1 MINFDSIATAPGIYT
16 LRGVE
21 QQLGLGW
28 AFWSRHVDSAEFIAQ
43 SLDPQ
48 PEPHFRWVLE
58 PSATRKRRNVEFKPV
73 GGVALFAAL
82 PATAPGKPEG
92 LRYFLSL
99 WHGAM
104 IQQVCTG
111 DPGFVLALENKRGL
125 VQFLTSKTPFAPG
138 TILRPGSASQLK
150 IKACI
155 WHQDCYQMLSC
166 LTEALHHQGRL
177 KGTGG
182 WFRLSALDVLGLN
195 QTAVMAV
202 AQQKH
207 KRSA

>member
-1 MINFDSIATAPGIYT
+1 MLNFDTTAIPPGIYT

-21 QQLGLGW
+21 QEVGLGW
-28 AFWSRHVDSAEFIAQ
+28 AFWARHIDAAESIAQ
-43 SLDPQ
+43 SLSPQ

-58 PSATRKRRNVEFKPV
+58 PSPTRKRRNVEFRTV
-73 GGVALFAAL
+73 GGVALFSAL
-82 PATAPGKPEG
+82 PATAPGKAEG
-92 LRYFLSL
+92 LRYFLNL

-104 IQQVCTG
+104 IAPVPLCA
-111 DPGFVLALENKRGL
+111 PGFVLALENKRGL

-138 TILRPGSASQLK
+138 TVLRPGTASQLK
-150 IKACI
+150 VKACI
-155 WHQDCYQMLSC
+155 WHQDCHLMLNC
-166 LTEALHHQGRL
+166 LTDALHHQGRL
-177 KGTGG
+177 EGTGG

-202 AQQKH
+202 AQSK